1 MYSRGLVLLVA
12 GLFVITG
19 CYTQF
24 VTNQRIS
31 SENVTAV
38 IDSTTGDTVKVI
50 NRIDTIVQKER
61 EVCVWERDLMG
72 YPRLR
77 CYKSYYPR
85 DWYVYNNTPWWYN
98 NDPFWGDYDRCP
110 RSYYYD
116 PDCGCCKFGP
126 PSRYYGRYNDY
137 YRKYPDRHWSG
148 GSNSS
153 GGGSSGS
160 SSVREVPVPQ
170 SSRSG
175 GKKVQESELPKN
187 QSQGTATPPADD
199 KSLDKK
205 TTGGEPE
212 NAVSGPDTLQNVK
225 KRDMRSLRSR

>member
-24 VTNQRIS
+24 VTNQRIINDEVS
-31 SENVTAV
+31 VV
-38 IDSTTGDTVKVI
+38 IDSITGDTVKVI
-50 NRIDTIVQKER
+50 NRIDTVLQKER

-116 PDCGCCKFGP
+116 PDCGCCKYGP
-126 PSRYYGRYNDY
+126 PSRHYYRYNNHNRYDHHL
-137 YRKYPDRHWSG
+137 RHNYSG
-148 GSNSS
+148 TSRSS
-153 GGGSSGS
+153 GNNTGS
-160 SSVREVPVPQ
+160 SSVTGKPIPQ
-170 SSRSG
+170 SSRTTG
-175 GKKVQESELPKN
+175 TKVPVSDIK
-187 QSQGTATPPADD
+187 QSQTAPVTRDQT
-199 KSLDKK
+199 LDKK
-205 TTGGEPE
+205 SDGEPVRVAPE
-212 NAVSGPDTLQNVK
+212 KDTAQNVK
-225 KRDMRSLRSR
+225 TRNLRSLRSR

>member
-12 GLFVITG
+12 GLFMITG

-31 SENVTAV
+31 SEEVSVV
-38 IDSTTGDTVKVI
+38 IDSITGDTVKVI
-50 NRIDTIVQKER
+50 NRIDTVMQKER

-98 NDPFWGDYDRCP
+98 DPFWGDYDRCP

-116 PDCGCCKFGP
+116 PGCGCCKYAP
-126 PSRYYGRYNDY
+126 PSRHYYRYNDHRRY
-137 YRKYPDRHWSG
+137 DPRY
-148 GSNSS
+148 NSP
-153 GGGSSGS
+153 GSSGS
-160 SSVREVPVPQ
+160 SGGNPGSPSVTDRPIPQ
-170 SSRSG
+170 SSRTSG
-175 GKKVQESELPKN
+175 TKVPASDVK
-187 QSQGTATPPADD
+187 QSQATQGSQDQA
-199 KSLDKK
+199 LDKRPE
-205 TTGGEPE
+205 GEPVRE
-212 NAVSGPDTLQNVK
+212 APQSDTAQNVK
-225 KRDMRSLRSR
+225 KRNLRSLRSR